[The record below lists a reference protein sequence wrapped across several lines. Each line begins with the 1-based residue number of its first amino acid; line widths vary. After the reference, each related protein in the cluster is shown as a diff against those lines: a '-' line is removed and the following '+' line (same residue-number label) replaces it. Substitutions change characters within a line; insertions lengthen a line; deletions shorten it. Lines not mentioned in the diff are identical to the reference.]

1 MYKKFSIKTLSIV
14 FSVLL
19 ALVILTEIVNKAKGT
34 NTLRDVLF
42 SINEEVNT
50 LKIYPRMLNGK
61 EILLEK
67 SGNNWLLKYEGKS
80 YNADS
85 TQINNLINQ
94 FAELKPLRY
103 AGKTNEQQKKYELTD
118 SLCSKVIL
126 LDKNGKELAALRVGR
141 FSFLQNRR
149 MRQQNPYMQQPQGTM
164 ITYVRLE
171 NEKDIFAVEGF
182 LSMSVNQEANNFRN
196 RKLLSLN
203 RKKIKEIHFEYP
215 ADSSFVLAE
224 NNGVWQINGSPA
236 DSASVAGYLYDI
248 SNVTGTNFSKES
260 MVNATHRL
268 KISTSDNKTYEIDA
282 AFADSSK
289 VLLTSTQNKG
299 TVFEEKIDDNFKK
312 LFKSKTDF
320 LKKE

>member
-126 LDKNGKELAALRVGR
+126 LDRNGKELAALRVGR

-196 RKLLSLN
+196 RKLLLLN
-203 RKKIKEIHFEYP
+203 RKKIKEIRFEYP

>member
-67 SGNNWLLKYEGKS
+67 SGNSWLVKYEGKS

-94 FAELKPLRY
+94 FTKLKPLRY

-126 LDKNGKELAALRVGR
+126 LDRNGKELAALRVGR

-282 AFADSSK
+282 AFADNSK

-299 TVFEEKIDDNFKK
+299 TVFEEKISDNFKK